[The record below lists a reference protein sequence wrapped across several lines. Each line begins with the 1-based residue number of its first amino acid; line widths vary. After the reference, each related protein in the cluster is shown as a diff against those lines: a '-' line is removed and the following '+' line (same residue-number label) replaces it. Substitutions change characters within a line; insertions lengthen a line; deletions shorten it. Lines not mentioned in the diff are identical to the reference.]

1 VRAGFSA
8 HGGSAGDRGTTHRSA
23 EQAKACGSETVLIAE
38 RALAPCAG
46 VAYAPHVTTA
56 EETIDEGV
64 SGTGDSA
71 GVESDAARR
80 ARGGVAYGLGA
91 YIWWGA
97 VPVYFKAVA
106 HVNAFEVLAHRV
118 IWSVVLLAVLM
129 RIYGRLRY
137 AVEAVRQRGTLL
149 TLLGTTVLIAVNW
162 FVFIWAVANDQL
174 REASLGY
181 FINPLVNVLLGF
193 VVLRERLRAWQ
204 WVAVAL
210 AAAGVTW
217 RTTMVGTLPVVA
229 LVLAGTFGLYGLM
242 RKMARVDAMVGLMVE
257 TALLWPAALLY
268 LIWLGLDGTLAFGNL
283 SWKTSLLLS
292 MGGIITAVPLLWFTN
307 AARRLRLSTL
317 GFLQY
322 IAPTMQFLLAVL
334 VYGEPFE
341 SAHAIGF
348 GLIWVGLAIYSC
360 ESVVASRRQRMANVE

>member
-1 VRAGFSA
+1 M
-8 HGGSAGDRGTTHRSA
+8 
-23 EQAKACGSETVLIAE
+23 
-38 RALAPCAG
+38 
-46 VAYAPHVTTA
+46 TTA
-56 EETIDEGV
+56 EETIDE
-64 SGTGDSA
+64 SA
-71 GVESDAARR
+71 AHTPDTAAIEPDEARR
-80 ARGGVAYGLGA
+80 ARVGVTYGLGA

-118 IWSVVLLAVLM
+118 IWSVVLLGVLM
-129 RIYGRLRY
+129 RIYGSLRY
-137 AVEAVRQRGTLL
+137 AVEAVRHRGTLL
-149 TLLGTTVLIAVNW
+149 TLLGTTVLIAINW

-193 VVLRERLRAWQ
+193 IVLRERLRAWQ

-210 AAAGVTW
+210 AAAGVAY
-217 RTTMVGTLPVVA
+217 RTTMVGTVPVVA
-229 LVLAGTFGLYGLM
+229 LVLAGTFASYGLF
-242 RKMARVDAMVGLMVE
+242 RKMARVDALSGLMVE
-257 TALLWPAALLY
+257 TALLWPAALVY
-268 LIWLGLDGTLAFGNL
+268 LIWLGMDGTLAFGNI
-283 SWKTSLLLS
+283 SWQTSVLLS

-334 VYGEPFE
+334 LYGEAFE

-348 GLIWVGLAIYSC
+348 GLIWIGLAVYSC
-360 ESVVASRRQRMANVE
+360 ESVVAARRKRRSNSE